1 MLVIYA
7 QSADAG
13 AACLDTSSVTRQED
27 CKRVAC
33 VLRAQSGTW
42 LFTLRG
48 SSKGLRDGRS
58 IVCAGASGI
67 LLRHSKAA
75 SLVMNVND
83 RPALPGGL

>member
-1 MLVIYA
+1 MLLIYA

-13 AACLDTSSVTRQED
+13 SACLDTSFVTQQED

-48 SSKGLRDGRS
+48 NSRGLCDGRS

-67 LLRHSKAA
+67 SLRHSKAA
-75 SLVMNVND
+75 SFVINV
-83 RPALPGGL
+83 AG